1 MIRIQKGRRP
11 ALFTSVEMRGAVA
24 ALERWQTAQISTRRQ
39 SRAPIRFPYLQGLK
53 TALLKESHGKCVYCE
68 QKLTASRPIQV
79 DHYRPVSGAIDVR
92 GARSEDHYFWLA
104 YEWENLY
111 ACCPECNQ
119 AKGAKFPVASDR
131 VPLRIGGDLD
141 AIEHPLILN
150 PGRSY
155 PEDHLQFRYDG
166 LVAPKSMLGEY
177 TIEILRLNR
186 AELVKARSAHVKK
199 LDRSRNVD
207 EACRDDAEFAGLSR
221 QIVETYTGRIA
232 LGARSSP
239 LPATPDTPGEA
250 EPAFT
255 QEPNTEDNALSQE
268 EKDKRR
274 YYASY
279 PLISSIEIHGLCGLP
294 TLELSIAPTDT
305 GRPACLALLGE
316 NGVGKSSILK
326 CLTLALYDRQSI
338 EKLDIDVTSMLNPGS
353 DEGHVRVKFDTQ
365 LVSEVRITRDG
376 IDFPAADPVR
386 ILLLAYGPT
395 RLLPTKK
402 HKPVP
407 ESDMS
412 RARNLFDPYV
422 PLRDPTDWLKSL
434 DDGHFDFAAATIKAL
449 LQLPDDAQLHRTSDR
464 RSPISFEMYGRDQP
478 LEQLS
483 HGYKCVLA
491 LVCDVMATLFTRWQ
505 SIDAAQGIVLI
516 DELESHL
523 HPSWKLRIVSALR
536 TAFPRVQFIVT
547 THDPLCLR
555 GFDAGEVALL
565 RRVDGL
571 EDIAVDQQSLPAASD
586 MRIDQIL
593 TSAYFGLGTTVD
605 PAVEQLF
612 SDYSSLL
619 GRQSALNEEE
629 RERLARLKAQV
640 AKHDMPGLLPR
651 DRVMY
656 AVIDEYLAMHRQEVP
671 DDPQKFDGNLRALV
685 DRIVNGSPDAHGD
698 SR

>member
-1 MIRIQKGRRP
+1 MIRIQKGRTP
-11 ALFTSVEMRGAVA
+11 AFFMGEEMRGAVA
-24 ALERWQTAQISTRRQ
+24 ALDRWQRAQIATRRQ
-39 SRAPIRFPYLQGLK
+39 SRAPIRFPYLQGVK
-53 TALLKESHGKCVYCE
+53 AALLSESHGKCVYCE
-68 QKLTASRPIQV
+68 QKLTASRPVQV

-119 AKGAKFPVASDR
+119 AKGSKFPVASDR
-131 VPLRIGGDLD
+131 APLRISSDLD
-141 AIEHPLILN
+141 VIERPLILN

-155 PEDHLQFRYDG
+155 PEAHLQFCEDG
-166 LVAPKSMLGEY
+166 LVVPKTKLGEY

-186 AELVKARSAHVKK
+186 VGLVEARSAHITK
-199 LDRSRNVD
+199 LDRSRNLD
-207 EACRDDAEFAGLSR
+207 KDCLDDAEFAGLSR
-221 QIVETYTGRIA
+221 DMVEAHPHRLVRGVR
-232 LGARSSP
+232 
-239 LPATPDTPGEA
+239 LPRLPTAPDMPGEG
-250 EPAFT
+250 EPAFA
-255 QEPNTEDNALSQE
+255 QGPNTDDNALSQE

-338 EKLDIDVTSMLNPGS
+338 EKLDIDVTSMLNRGA
-353 DEGHVRVKFDTQ
+353 DEGYVRVTFDTQ
-365 LVSEVRITRDG
+365 RVSEVRVTRDG
-376 IDFPAADPVR
+376 LDFSAADPVP

-402 HKPVP
+402 HKPES

-434 DDGHFDFAAATIKAL
+434 DEGHFDFAAATIKAL
-449 LQLPDDAQLHRTSDR
+449 LQLPDNAQLHRTSDR
-464 RSPISFEMYGRDQP
+464 RSPISFEMFGRNQP

-555 GFDAGEVALL
+555 GFDAGEIALL

-571 EDIAVDQQSLPAASD
+571 QDIVVDQQSLPAASD

-619 GRQSALNEEE
+619 ARQSVLNEEE
-629 RERLARLKAQV
+629 REQLARLKAQV

-656 AVIDEYLAMHRQEVP
+656 AVIDEYLATHRKKVP
-671 DDPQKFDGNLRALV
+671 DEQQKFDGDLRALV

-698 SR
+698 SQ

>member
-1 MIRIQKGRRP
+1 MIRIQKGRAP
-11 ALFTSVEMRGAVA
+11 AFFMGEEMRGAVA
-24 ALERWQTAQISTRRQ
+24 ALDRWQRAQISTRRQ
-39 SRAPIRFPYLQGLK
+39 SRAPIRFPDLQGLK
-53 TALLKESHGKCVYCE
+53 AALLNESHGKCVYCE
-68 QKLTASRPIQV
+68 QKLTASRPVQV
-79 DHYRPVSGAIDVR
+79 DHYRPASGALDVR
-92 GARSEDHYFWLA
+92 GERSDEHYLWRA
-104 YEWENLY
+104 YDWENLY

-119 AKGAKFPVASDR
+119 AKGSKFPVASDR
-131 VPLRIGGDLD
+131 VPPGTGGDLD

-150 PGRSY
+150 PGRRN
-155 PEDHLQFRYDG
+155 PEDHLQFRDDG
-166 LVAPKSMLGEY
+166 LVAPKSMFGEY

-186 AELVKARSAHVKK
+186 AGLVKARSAHVMK
-199 LDRSRNVD
+199 LYLSRNLVED
-207 EACRDDAEFAGLSR
+207 CHDDAEFAGLSR
-221 QIVETYTGRIA
+221 QIVEAYPERFSRD
-232 LGARSSP
+232 ARLSR
-239 LPATPDTPGEA
+239 LRAEPDMPGEG
-250 EPAFT
+250 EPAFA
-255 QEPNTEDNALSQE
+255 QEPNTDDNALSQE

-279 PLISSIEIHGLCGLP
+279 PLISSIEVHGLCGLP

-305 GRPACLALLGE
+305 GRPACLALLDE

-338 EKLDIDVTSMLNPGS
+338 DKLDIDVASMLNPGA
-353 DEGHVRVKFDTQ
+353 DEGYVRVKFDTQ

-376 IDFPAADPVR
+376 IDFPAADPVP

-395 RLLPTKK
+395 RLLPTKQ

-407 ESDMS
+407 ESEMS

-434 DDGHFDFAAATIKAL
+434 DESHFDFAAATIKAL
-449 LQLPDDAQLHRTSDR
+449 LQLPGDAQLHRTSDR

-565 RRVDGL
+565 RRVDGV

-605 PAVEQLF
+605 PAVEKLF
-612 SDYSSLL
+612 SDYGSLL
-619 GRQSALNEEE
+619 ARQSVLNEEE
-629 RERLARLKAQV
+629 REQLARLKAQV

-656 AVIDEYLAMHRQEVP
+656 AVIDEYLATHRKEVP
-671 DDPQKFDGNLRALV
+671 DDRQEFDGDLRALV

-698 SR
+698 SQ